1 MTTLEEK
8 GLTLVAVA
16 KGDHVGIA
24 ERAIRLIK
32 ERARCIIAE
41 LPYSMQKSF
50 AKYLVYYT
58 CNRINALP
66 RITSGSACSPREL
79 FRGIKLDYQKDLCLS
94 FGQYVQAYRAP
105 VQSNSLEARTSGAI
119 ALYPKENHSRS
130 WVFLD
135 INTGY
140 VFTSTKWHALPLSD
154 IIIDYLNQFDNMIS
168 AQRSRKDERPPP

>member
-1 MTTLEEK
+1 MSPLSCRTACQNRSRNIWYTIPAIESMPYHESL
-8 GLTLVAVA
+8 LVVHAA
-16 KGDHVGIA
+16 QGS
-24 ERAIRLIK
+24 
-32 ERARCIIAE
+32 
-41 LPYSMQKSF
+41 YSEGS
-50 AKYLVYYT
+50 
-58 CNRINALP
+58 NW
-66 RITSGSACSPREL
+66 ITRKIYAFPSE
-79 FRGIKLDYQKDLCLS
+79 
-94 FGQYVQAYRAP
+94 AYRAP